1 MIKIAPDKIEI
12 KEKMLSEYQLLVA
25 NCHNIAIG
33 NVKDIVSGC
42 YITQKLCDKAV
53 NTSHSTIELVS
64 DYY

>member
-1 MIKIAPDKIEI
+1 MIKIEI
-12 KEKMLSEYQLLVA
+12 KEKMLFEHQVLLA

-53 NTSHSTIELVS
+53 NTSHSTVEFVS
-64 DYY
+64 DCY